1 VEQYFSAL
9 SETVTTWMGEQ
20 WKWPT
25 AGSSKVLAEISTVFR
40 KIAEEY
46 DRVMYNIIITD

>member
-1 VEQYFSAL
+1 
-9 SETVTTWMGEQ
+9 MGEQ

-25 AGSSKVLAEISTVFR
+25 AGSSKFLAEISTVFR